1 MKQLFLAEK
10 TTDKSE
16 NRTNKNKRQVN
27 GTIKKGNR
35 VQPGEVHCHTKLNKS
50 PRKWRCVARQLTGSK
65 FSHKYRVDNCMK
77 ISFLAIVV
85 PLCETVSSIRRS
97 NFISKGEYLLQK

>member
-1 MKQLFLAEK
+1 MKQMFLAEK

-16 NRTNKNKRQVN
+16 NRTNKNTRQAN

-50 PRKWRCVARQLTGSK
+50 PRKWRCVAMQLTGSK
-65 FSHKYRVDNCMK
+65 FSHKYRVDNCMR

>member
-1 MKQLFLAEK
+1 MFLAEK
-10 TTDKSE
+10 TTDKYE

-27 GTIKKGNR
+27 GTIRKGNR
-35 VQPGEVHCHTKLNKS
+35 VQPGEVHCQTKLNKS
-50 PRKWRCVARQLTGSK
+50 PRKWRYVAMQPTGSK

-77 ISFLAIVV
+77 MSFLAIGFAF
-85 PLCETVSSIRRS
+85 CETVSSSHRS